1 MAGDNPKAFK
11 EEPTPI
17 DQPVDKEAAAAMQQV
32 ACETGGRAGQLTPP
46 SAMRNPGPASHS
58 ASDNDAREVVG
69 RQIPGQL
76 DIPNTRSDR
85 SGNGQFQDLPESCPL
100 VDCDTGSP
108 QEVRV
113 FTVND
118 PGPFAAQGGIA
129 GHSSQV
135 SDTAN
140 ELPDSSPEIDTEH
153 PGGDD
158 VEHDGPRK
166 HKKKW
171 HPLNSKRPKN
181 EGWDMR
187 VILQNL
193 CGVVTLPGTHF
204 AVYMYMYI
212 VLYVH

>member
-1 MAGDNPKAFK
+1 MLEERVTRAARKRMAGDNPKAFK

-76 DIPNTRSDR
+76 DIVHTRSD
-85 SGNGQFQDLPESCPL
+85 SNGNGQSQDHPGQSYSF

-118 PGPFAAQGGIA
+118 PAPLAAQGGTA

-135 SDTAN
+135 SDTSN
-140 ELPDSSPEIDTEH
+140 ELPESSPEFDTEH
-153 PGGDD
+153 PDGDD

-166 HKKKW
+166 HKKKG

-181 EGWDMR
+181 EG
-187 VILQNL
+187 
-193 CGVVTLPGTHF
+193 
-204 AVYMYMYI
+204 
-212 VLYVH
+212 